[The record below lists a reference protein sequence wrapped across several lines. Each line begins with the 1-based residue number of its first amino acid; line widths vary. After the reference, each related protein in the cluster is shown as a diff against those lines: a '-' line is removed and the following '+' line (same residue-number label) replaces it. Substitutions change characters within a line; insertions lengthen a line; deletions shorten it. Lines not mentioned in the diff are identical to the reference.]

1 MHEVSTIFPKKST
14 LKNNNFY
21 RFLPDPF
28 IVGLFL
34 MIFLAWMIP
43 GIGMG
48 NCTLNIGSIIDA
60 GVFLIFFFYGLKL
73 NPEKIR
79 SGMSNW
85 KMHLAIQLTT
95 FALFPILVLPFY
107 LLAKGTSWEIC
118 WLGLFFLA
126 ALPSTVSSSVIM
138 VGIARGN
145 VPGAI
150 FNASL
155 SGLIGIVMTP
165 LWMGLFLAKG
175 PASVSLWNIIL
186 QLVTQIIIPV
196 VLGLILHKYLGK
208 WVNRH
213 LKKLAWFDKSIILL
227 IVYESFSKSFLSG
240 IFKTVNPLIFFVL
253 ILSALLLFF
262 AIFGMT
268 GKIGKVLEFNR
279 EDRITLQFSGT
290 KKSLVHGTVFA
301 SVLFTGIGGAGILLL
316 PVMIYHA
323 FQLFYISIVAAR
335 KQKEID

>member
-1 MHEVSTIFPKKST
+1 
-14 LKNNNFY
+14 
-21 RFLPDPF
+21 
-28 IVGLFL
+28 
-34 MIFLAWMIP
+34 
-43 GIGMG
+43 
-48 NCTLNIGSIIDA
+48 
-60 GVFLIFFFYGLKL
+60 
-73 NPEKIR
+73 
-79 SGMSNW
+79 
-85 KMHLAIQLTT
+85 MHLAIQLTT
-95 FALFPILVLPFY
+95 FVLFPVIVLPFY
-107 LLAKGTSWEIC
+107 LFAKGTSWEIC

-126 ALPSTVSSSVIM
+126 ALPSTVSSSVVM

-165 LWMGLFLAKG
+165 LWMGFFLTQAG
-175 PASVSLWNIIL
+175 TSLSPWNIIL
-186 QLVTQIIIPV
+186 QLVTQIILPV
-196 VLGLILHKYLGK
+196 MLGLILHKYLGR

-227 IVYESFSKSFLSG
+227 IVYESFSKSFINRTFSEVKPW
-240 IFKTVNPLIFFVL
+240 IFALVFT
-253 ILSALLLFF
+253 SAILLFF
-262 AIFGMT
+262 VIFRMT

-301 SVLFTGIGGAGILLL
+301 SVLFSGMGGAGILLL
-316 PVMIYHA
+316 PVMVYHS
-323 FQLFYISIVAAR
+323 FQLFYISMVAAR

>member
-1 MHEVSTIFPKKST
+1 
-14 LKNNNFY
+14 LKNNTFY

-28 IVGLFL
+28 IIGLFL
-34 MIFLAWMIP
+34 MIFLAWVIP

-48 NCTLNIGSIIDA
+48 NYSPNLGTMIDA

-85 KMHLAIQLTT
+85 KMHLTIQFTT
-95 FALFPILVLPFY
+95 FVLFPVVVLPFY
-107 LLAKGTSWEIC
+107 LIAKGTSWEIC

-126 ALPSTVSSSVIM
+126 ALPSTVSSSVVM

-165 LWMGLFLAKG
+165 LWMGMFLTKAST
-175 PASVSLWNIIL
+175 SVSLWNILL
-186 QLVTQIIIPV
+186 QLVTQIILPAA
-196 VLGLILHKYLGK
+196 LGLILHRYLGM

-227 IVYESFSKSFLSG
+227 IVYESFSKSFLLG
-240 IFKTVNPLIFFVL
+240 IFNTVNPLIFAVL
-253 ILSALLLFF
+253 IVSVILLFF
-262 AIFGMT
+262 AIWGLT
-268 GKIGKVLEFNR
+268 GKMGLELKFNR

-301 SVLFTGIGGAGILLL
+301 SVLFSGMGGAGILLL

-323 FQLFYISIVAAR
+323 FQLFYISMVAAR